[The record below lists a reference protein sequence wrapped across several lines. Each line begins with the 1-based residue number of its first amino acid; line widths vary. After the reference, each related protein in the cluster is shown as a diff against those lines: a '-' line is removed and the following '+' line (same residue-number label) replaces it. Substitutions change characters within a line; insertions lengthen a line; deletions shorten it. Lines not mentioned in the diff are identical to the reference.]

1 MKKLLF
7 LLAFLMAMATAGAQN
22 ASNEKCFFDKIVINL
37 GVSAGTGCNNM
48 HPLTLNADIGY
59 RFIPRMYA
67 FVHGESIYGHC
78 DADGLKTYV
87 TSQNLGGGLGYT
99 FYKDDVTAIDLRATV
114 STSVGHAD
122 WKNVA
127 YDLGVMF
134 RAGRGPLKFDFG
146 VSFRHMSSRTAGI
159 GSYNGAFFT
168 LGVGI

>member
-1 MKKLLF
+1 
-7 LLAFLMAMATAGAQN
+7 
-22 ASNEKCFFDKIVINL
+22 
-37 GVSAGTGCNNM
+37 
-48 HPLTLNADIGY
+48 
-59 RFIPRMYA
+59 MYA

-99 FYKDDVTAIDLRATV
+99 FYKDDVMAIDLRGTV

-134 RAGRGPLKFDFG
+134 RVGRGPLKFDFG